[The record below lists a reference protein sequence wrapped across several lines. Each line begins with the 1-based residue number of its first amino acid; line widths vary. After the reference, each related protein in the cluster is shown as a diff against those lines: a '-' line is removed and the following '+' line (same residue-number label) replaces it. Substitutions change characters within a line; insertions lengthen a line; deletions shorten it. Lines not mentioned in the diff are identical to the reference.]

1 MEKSFNKK
9 YLNKD
14 IFLVLFVNLFLAN
27 QLPHG
32 SAIFDI
38 WFACVLILGV
48 KNLDKLSLY
57 KQFLLVFIGLIPLF
71 VCMARIVC
79 LPILYTY
86 LEKYSK
92 EKVIQKFIY
101 NLKNKRLFRIK
112 LLLLIETP
120 IWICTFIINNGK
132 NVLEYF
138 IIFIIFIVFFDLFGS
153 YLVLFLWWKLRGELK
168 NIDK

>member
-1 MEKSFNKK
+1 MINFKK

-14 IFLVLFVNLFLAN
+14 VILTIFVNLFLAN

-57 KQFLLVFIGLIPLF
+57 KQFLLVFIGLLPLF

-101 NLKNKRLFRIK
+101 NLKNKQEK
-112 LLLLIETP
+112 E
-120 IWICTFIINNGK
+120 
-132 NVLEYF
+132 
-138 IIFIIFIVFFDLFGS
+138 
-153 YLVLFLWWKLRGELK
+153 
-168 NIDK
+168 